1 MMWKIKRTPDDLD
14 ELLER
19 DRRDEIRDLQEFTE
33 EDLAFLQELRE
44 MMAEFN

>member
-1 MMWKIKRTPDDLD
+1 MWKIKRTPDDLD

-44 MMAEFN
+44 MMEDFN

>member
-1 MMWKIKRTPDDLD
+1 MRRTPDDLD

-44 MMAEFN
+44 MMEEFN

>member
-1 MMWKIKRTPDDLD
+1 MLRKPDDLD

-44 MMAEFN
+44 MMEEFN

>member
-1 MMWKIKRTPDDLD
+1 MMRTPDDLD

-44 MMAEFN
+44 MMEEFN

>member
-1 MMWKIKRTPDDLD
+1 MMRTPDDLD

-19 DRRDEIRDLQEFTE
+19 DRRDEIRDLQKFTE

-44 MMAEFN
+44 MMEEFN

>member
-1 MMWKIKRTPDDLD
+1 MMRTPDDLD
-14 ELLER
+14 VLLER

-44 MMAEFN
+44 MMEEFN

>member
-1 MMWKIKRTPDDLD
+1 MMRTPDDLD

-19 DRRDEIRDLQEFTE
+19 DRRDEIMDLQEFTE

-44 MMAEFN
+44 MMEEFN

>member
-1 MMWKIKRTPDDLD
+1 MRTTDDLTDDLD
-14 ELLER
+14 ELMER

-44 MMAEFN
+44 MMEEFN

>member
-1 MMWKIKRTPDDLD
+1 MMRTPDDLD

-19 DRRDEIRDLQEFTE
+19 DRRDEIRDMQELTE

-44 MMAEFN
+44 MMEEFN